1 MSIGLIVAMNHLRV
15 IGVAGDLPW
24 RLPKELA
31 YFKSMT
37 LGKAVVMGRKTF
49 ESMGKRPLKGRVN
62 AVITQQS
69 AYQADGCLV
78 ADSLSSAIDAVREE
92 YDGELM
98 IIGGARV
105 YLEALPLV
113 NRLYITLVDNNDRG
127 DVYFP
132 HSLAELCQLG
142 WQVDTKQAY
151 PQDALHV
158 SGFTCYQLSRK

>member
-1 MSIGLIVAMNHLRV
+1 MSIGLIVAMNRLRV
-15 IGVAGDLPW
+15 IGVNGDLPW

-49 ESMGKRPLKGRVN
+49 ESMGKRPLKDRVN
-62 AVITQQS
+62 AVITQQA

-78 ADSLSSAIDAVREE
+78 ADSLPTAIDTVRAQ
-92 YDGELM
+92 YSGELM

-105 YLEALPLV
+105 YAEALPLV
-113 NRLYITLVDNNDRG
+113 NRLYITVVDNADSG

-132 HSLAELCQLG
+132 HSLAELGELG
-142 WQVDTKQAY
+142 WQI
-151 PQDALHV
+151 DAEQVYHRD
-158 SGFTCYQLSRK
+158 SKHSSAFTCYQLTRA